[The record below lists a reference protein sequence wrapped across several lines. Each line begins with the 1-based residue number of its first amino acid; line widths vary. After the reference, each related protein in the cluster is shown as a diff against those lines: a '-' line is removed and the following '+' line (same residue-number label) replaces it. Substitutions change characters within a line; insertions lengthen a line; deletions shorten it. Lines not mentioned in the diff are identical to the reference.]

1 MSNGA
6 MAWNYSGLSFGLE
19 NLRLLSAVLSV
30 SIINHLRLLTPH
42 LAFIRQTKCSI
53 MKTWHE
59 DTFLQVGKIRKKC
72 YLSNIFIF
80 PHISTSQ

>member
-1 MSNGA
+1 M
-6 MAWNYSGLSFGLE
+6 E
-19 NLRLLSAVLSV
+19 LLWSELWIGKSEALLAAVLSV

-59 DTFLQVGKIRKKC
+59 DTFL
-72 YLSNIFIF
+72 
-80 PHISTSQ
+80 